1 VAQGA
6 AISPRGFPEE
16 IEEIVAEGDRKT
28 FLALRCG
35 ERGRSGLDESVMGW
49 MTVLFP
55 RWRLI

>member
-35 ERGRSGLDESVMGW
+35 ERGAQWVG
-49 MTVLFP
+49 
-55 RWRLI
+55 